1 MQTASTKLI
10 KIKVFAFIQ
19 ARYNSTRFPGKVLKF
34 LKNKCLL
41 EWCVERAKKM
51 KHIEDVVVLTGDDP
65 RNKRIVE
72 WCQDRNI
79 KHFRESEDDVLHRF
93 SEAANHF
100 KADHVIRLT
109 ADNPL
114 FDHELAGVLLEQHLA
129 RGAAYSSS
137 KSEVESGYPHGIGSE
152 IFSKSALNSIDG
164 LKLDE
169 YDREH
174 VNEYILRNKGIFNTF
189 YLKNRSINPNINFS
203 IDTEQ
208 DMLNVSSMLNQFPNN
223 FGSSDFWLN
232 FGHEK

>member
-1 MQTASTKLI
+1 MKT
-10 KIKVFAFIQ
+10 KVFAFIQ

-41 EWCVERAKKM
+41 EWCVERAKKI
-51 KHIEDVVVLTGDDP
+51 KHIEGVAVLTGDDS

-79 KHFRESEDDVLHRF
+79 KYFRESEDDVLHRF

-129 RGAAYSSS
+129 EGADYSSS
-137 KSEVESGYPHGIGSE
+137 KSEVKSGYPHGIGSE
-152 IFSKSALNSIDG
+152 IFSKTTLNSIDE
-164 LKLDE
+164 LNLNE

-174 VNEYILRNKGIFNTF
+174 VNEYILRNKSIFNT
-189 YLKNRSINPNINFS
+189 NSITNHPIL
-203 IDTEQ
+203 I
-208 DMLNVSSMLNQFPNN
+208 
-223 FGSSDFWLN
+223 
-232 FGHEK
+232 